1 MDAAGYFLKTSF
13 RDGIILKN
21 HSSSGREQT
30 IEKKGEEKKVMR
42 DFALRQG
49 RQFTAIG
56 VTLVL
61 LLVLVMLYKN
71 PGYLGIFSKDT
82 VFAFQSILI
91 AAFIGFSAVNWRC
104 PSCGK
109 YLGSNINRRG
119 CRHCGVRLR

>member
-1 MDAAGYFLKTSF
+1 M
-13 RDGIILKN
+13 
-21 HSSSGREQT
+21 
-30 IEKKGEEKKVMR
+30 VMK

-49 RQFTAIG
+49 RQFVAIG
-56 VTLVL
+56 VTLAL

-71 PGYLGIFSKDT
+71 PGYLGSFTKDT

-109 YLGSNINRRG
+109 YLGNNINRRG